1 MTRLPVEFVGR
12 IYAALRLRACER
24 ERHRARGQVLECAI
38 IDESMFGTAATP
50 EGAAQYWMFGFCG
63 PTAGSP
69 VFMCHVTDRT
79 GDTLLPLIQ
88 EYAAPGA
95 EVSSDG
101 WKCYA
106 ALTGLG
112 FKHHVVNHSE
122 SYVATDGTCT
132 NRIEGIWGASKEWM
146 LRHDYWNGLHREEY
160 LQEWCCRYN
169 LGRIDGHCA
178 PLELCHRL
186 LDE

>member
-1 MTRLPVEFVGR
+1 LATDLFGRHPQERLGDALAVFVAWLHDLPISQAAQMTRLPVEFVGR

-38 IDESMFGTAATP
+38 IDESMFGNTASP
-50 EGAAQYWMFGFCG
+50 EGVAQYWMFGFCG

-69 VFMCHVTDRT
+69 VFMCHVTDRA

-95 EVSSDG
+95 EVSTDG

-122 SYVATDGTCT
+122 SYVASDGTCT
-132 NRIEGIWGASKEWM
+132 NRIEGIWGASK
-146 LRHDYWNGLHREEY
+146 
-160 LQEWCCRYN
+160 
-169 LGRIDGHCA
+169 
-178 PLELCHRL
+178 
-186 LDE
+186 